1 MDTIFIREFRVDA
14 WVGIYEWEKQRAQ
27 TLEMEIDIGVPG
39 NEVGRSDNIHDTVH
53 YGEVIERIQKE
64 LSDRRFKLLEALAEH
79 CCGII
84 VKDFRAPWVRLSVA
98 KLGHIRNVRKV
109 GVTLERRRDTAAE

>member
-27 TLEMEIDIGVPG
+27 TLEMEIEIGIPG
-39 NEVGRSDNIHDTVH
+39 NSAGRTDNIHDTVH
-53 YGEVIERIQKE
+53 YGEVVERVVKDLATIK
-64 LSDRRFKLLEALAEH
+64 FKLLEALAEH
-79 CCGII
+79 VCATITG
-84 VKDFRAPWVRLSVA
+84 DFKAPWVRISVA

-109 GVTLERRRDTAAE
+109 GVTLERRRDAAA

>member
-27 TLEMEIDIGVPG
+27 TLEMEIEIGIPDRG
-39 NEVGRSDNIHDTVH
+39 AGRSDDIHDTVH
-53 YGEVIERIQKE
+53 YGEVVERIVAE
-64 LSDRRFKLLEALAEH
+64 LADRRFKLLESLAEH
-79 CCGII
+79 VCGLITG
-84 VKDFRAPWVRLSVA
+84 DFRAPWVRLSVA

-109 GVTLERRRDTAAE
+109 GVTLERRRDATA